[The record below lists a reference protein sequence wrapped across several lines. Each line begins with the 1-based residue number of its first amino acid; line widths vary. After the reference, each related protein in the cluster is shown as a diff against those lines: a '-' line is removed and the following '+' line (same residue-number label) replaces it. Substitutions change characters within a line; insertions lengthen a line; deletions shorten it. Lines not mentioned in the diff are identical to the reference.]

1 MEAAVRALVLNKHW
15 NPNIKN
21 VFSNYI
27 IFNNNLPFNNN
38 ELVVADTLRWNFSSL
53 TNWRG
58 FETFFAYKR

>member
-1 MEAAVRALVLNKHW
+1 MF
-15 NPNIKN
+15 
-21 VFSNYI
+21 FSNYI